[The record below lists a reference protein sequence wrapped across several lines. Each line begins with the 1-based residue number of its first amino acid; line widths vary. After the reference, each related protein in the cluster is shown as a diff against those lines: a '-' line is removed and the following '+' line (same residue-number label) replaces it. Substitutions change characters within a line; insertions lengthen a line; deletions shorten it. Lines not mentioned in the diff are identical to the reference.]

1 LFDAQYTSTDT
12 GLIYL
17 RNRVYDPATAQF
29 LSVDPLDAIT
39 RAPYIYAL
47 DNPVNYADPSGLE
60 AIPLPA
66 PVAGGC
72 AAAPEVCGAAAVGGV
87 DVWLGIKVFNSVA
100 GSEAGDEGEAE
111 LHAKEAE
118 RESECGEIPRGA
130 IDAKAVLRK
139 IARETRIPEGELSDA
154 LHEAKEF
161 GEVGPGENTK
171 IDPTTG
177 DIYDEKTGEQIGN
190 VFR

>member
-1 LFDAQYTSTDT
+1 
-12 GLIYL
+12 
-17 RNRVYDPATAQF
+17 
-29 LSVDPLDAIT
+29 
-39 RAPYIYAL
+39 
-47 DNPVNYADPSGLE
+47 
-60 AIPLPA
+60 
-66 PVAGGC
+66 VAGGC

-100 GSEAGDEGEAE
+100 GSEGGDEGEAE
-111 LHAKEAE
+111 LQTKEAQ

-130 IDAKAVLRK
+130 IDAKAALRK
-139 IARETRIPEGELSDA
+139 IARETGIPEGELSDA

-161 GEVGPGENTK
+161 GEVGPSENTK